1 MESKHRFR
9 SYDGTELEGTLMPA
23 RLDRETLVLM
33 VHGITSSRDE
43 FGLFSGLASELAEDG
58 VPSFRFDFRCH
69 GVSTIPMERM
79 TLAGVVNDIEAA
91 AACSIGLTEKTN
103 VVVVGMSFGGGLAA
117 FWGATTAKSI
127 LGIVMFAPVID
138 YQEDTL
144 GKDGVTEGLIAQPFR
159 DELNAKEFVEI
170 EGVRYGRA
178 LINEI
183 PYINGL
189 EGIKRASCDV
199 LIVHG
204 DADSV
209 VPYDSSERFAHL
221 NSRCR
226 LVNIPGTDHGFGVE
240 GDEDLDWP
248 ETKAKHREVFQLVR
262 NFINERH

>member
-1 MESKHRFR
+1 
-9 SYDGTELEGTLMPA
+9 
-23 RLDRETLVLM
+23 
-33 VHGITSSRDE
+33 
-43 FGLFSGLASELAEDG
+43 
-58 VPSFRFDFRCH
+58 
-69 GVSTIPMERM
+69 
-79 TLAGVVNDIEAA
+79 
-91 AACSIGLTEKTN
+91 
-103 VVVVGMSFGGGLAA
+103 MSFGGGLAA

-144 GKDGVTEGLIAQPFR
+144 GKDGVTERLIAQPFR
-159 DELNAKEFVEI
+159 DELNTQEFVEI
-170 EGVRYGRA
+170 EEVRYGRA

-209 VPYDSSERFAHL
+209 VPYDSSERFAPL

-240 GDEDLDWP
+240 GDEDLNWP